1 MFGKKMKVMTATVLA
16 VALAMSQG
24 TVLQVKGSGD
34 VPAGK
39 IQELKEEKTYSY
51 DLDGDGTQE
60 KLSYELKNNCYRIYV
75 NSKKAQEIKLD
86 DSYYAPVLQIADLD
100 TATPGLD
107 LWAYCY
113 ASSDDISYSGL
124 YQYSNQKLKEV
135 FRLEYQKI
143 SKNFEVKSGYLSETD
158 GKGNFSIAMD
168 RVFDATN
175 LVGNYY
181 VNIPYQLKNG
191 KVKRVSKNVY
201 KFAAMYS
208 TDSKISSG
216 KFKAAKNIKF
226 YAKPNTKSKTA
237 FTLKKG
243 KIVKAESI
251 YFKNGV
257 TYVKFKA
264 SNGKTGYLKG
274 NRSFE
279 GMMFSN
285 MLLAD

>member
-16 VALAMSQG
+16 AALAMSQG

-34 VPAGK
+34 IPAGK

-60 KLSYELKNNCYRIYV
+60 KLSYELKNNCYRIYI
-75 NSKKAQEIKLD
+75 NGKKAQKIKLD

-100 TATPGLD
+100 TSTPGLD

-143 SKNFEVKSGYLSETD
+143 SKNFEVKSGYLSKTD

-168 RVFDATN
+168 RVFDATGI
-175 LVGNYY
+175 VGNYY

-191 KVKRVSKNVY
+191 KVKRVSTNVY

-208 TDSKISSG
+208 TNSKIAAG

-226 YAKPNTKSKTA
+226 YTKPNTKSKTA

-243 KIVKAESI
+243 KIVKAENI

-264 SNGKTGYLKG
+264 GNGKIGYLKG
-274 NRSFE
+274 GSSFD
-279 GMMFSN
+279 MIFSN